1 MVDDGVGV
9 LLSIFFELLLEDVN
23 EDGETACSARA
34 EQQLRRLVA
43 GWPKTSRRGS
53 KSGGTVELE
62 NSETWQWQHRGRVSL
77 FIAHRSATVSQPTEV
92 GTSGAIRRLPH
103 GAR

>member
-1 MVDDGVGV
+1 VI
-9 LLSIFFELLLEDVN
+9 LLSVFFELLLEVVD
-23 EDGETACSARA
+23 EDGESVCSVSGRSNSGDG
-34 EQQLRRLVA
+34 LVA

-77 FIAHRSATVSQPTEV
+77 FIAQWNATVSPTD
-92 GTSGAIRRLPH
+92 
-103 GAR
+103 